1 VRTRRITGV
10 LAAAATAV
18 ILAACANTSS
28 APTEPAV
35 SATAAPSPATA
46 DHGATDVMFLQD
58 MIPHHAQAI
67 AMSRQAATR
76 AASPQVR
83 DLAGRIER
91 AQGPEIAQMTGLL
104 TAWGAPVPPA
114 ARGGQPGMM
123 PGGGAPGM
131 PEREAPGMMSGTG
144 GPGMMSDQQMQQ
156 MTGASAAMF
165 DQMFLRMMTAHHQ
178 GAVSMAQSELARGRN
193 PQTEQLARTI
203 IGVQQAEIVEMQN
216 LLDQR

>member
-1 VRTRRITGV
+1 
-10 LAAAATAV
+10 V
-18 ILAACANTSS
+18 ILTACSNASS
-28 APTEPAV
+28 TPPEPAV
-35 SATAAPSPATA
+35 SATAAPSPAA
-46 DHGATDVMFLQD
+46 DHDATDVMFLQD

-76 AASPQVR
+76 AASPRVR
-83 DLAGRIER
+83 DLAGRIEM

-104 TAWGAPVPPA
+104 TAWGAPVPPT
-114 ARGGQPGMM
+114 ARGGRPGMVPRTGGGPGMM
-123 PGGGAPGM
+123 PGTGG
-131 PEREAPGMMSGTG
+131 PGMMSGTG
-144 GPGMMSDQQMQQ
+144 GPGMMSDQQIQQ
-156 MTGASAAMF
+156 MTGASAPMF

-178 GAVSMAQSELARGRN
+178 GAVGMGQSELARGQD